1 MTKHTY
7 IPEGVC
13 ATEIAFE
20 IEGGI
25 LHNVRFTDGCDG
37 NSKAVS
43 RLVEGMPVDEV
54 LRRLKGIDCEGRG
67 TSCTDQLAK
76 ALEEAMKASLS
87 K

>member
-43 RLVEGMPVDEV
+43 RLVEGMWVDEV
-54 LRRLKGIDCEGRG
+54 MRKLRGINCEEKG

-76 ALEEAMKASLS
+76 ALEEALKASRN

>member
-1 MTKHTY
+1 MMQRHVY

-20 IEGGI
+20 IEDSI
-25 LHNVRFTDGCDG
+25 LHNVRFTNGCDG
-37 NSKAVS
+37 NAKAVS

-54 LRRLKGIDCEGRG
+54 LRRLRGIDCEGRG

-76 ALEEAMKASLS
+76 ALEKALSLT
-87 K
+87 